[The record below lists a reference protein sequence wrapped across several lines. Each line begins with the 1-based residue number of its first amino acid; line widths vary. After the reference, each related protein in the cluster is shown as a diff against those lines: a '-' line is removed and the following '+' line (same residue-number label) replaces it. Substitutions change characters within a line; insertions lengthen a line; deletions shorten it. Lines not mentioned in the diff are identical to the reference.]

1 MAERKLGADLDT
13 VVPFASG
20 APTTTNAGSDTSLR
34 LARPAR
40 EVTIQNNTAAIVN
53 VGFDAPATAGS
64 LTLAANGAPQRICV
78 PFSVI
83 HLLTAGAQPI
93 NGATAGIVV
102 IPVS

>member
-1 MAERKLGADLDT
+1 MGKKVGEALNT
-13 VVPFASG
+13 VVPFATG
-20 APTTTNAGSDTSLR
+20 APTTTNAGSDTAVA
-34 LARPAR
+34 LARRAS

-53 VGFDAPATAGS
+53 VGFDAAATAGS
-64 LTLAANGAPQRICV
+64 LVLAANGAPQRICV